1 MSFKIWVTPA
11 AIINIDLCNYLYADG
26 SGNVTVSA
34 TATEAVNTNVSVY
47 WTWVGDLSS
56 IVTGTTTIS
65 SGDSFGTSTV
75 GGAFNDEYFS
85 DFTTLYYLP
94 VNSPPQIYTLSVGG
108 CY

>member
-1 MSFKIWVTPA
+1 M
-11 AIINIDLCNYLYADG
+11 INIDLCNYLYADG

-34 TATEAVNTNVSVY
+34 TATESVNTNIDIS

-56 IVTGTTTIS
+56 NVSGITTIS
-65 SGDSFGTSTV
+65 AMNSFGTTTV
-75 GGAFNDEYFS
+75 GGAFSDEYFS
-85 DFTTLYYLP
+85 SFTTLYYLP